1 MSAYDK
7 LAVCLFNFK
16 CKALER
22 EGERKR
28 KEHDGEWG
36 VKEGERERERDA
48 GIFLAQGEKDASD
61 AGC

>member
-7 LAVCLFNFK
+7 LAECLFNFK

-28 KEHDGEWG
+28 KGHEGEW
-36 VKEGERERERDA
+36 RERERNA